1 MISVIIPT
9 LNAARTLPRTLSPL
23 VEGVAHGIV
32 KQVIVSDGGSRDETL
47 EIAEAAGCDLVAGEA
62 GRTAQM
68 RAGVTLANAP
78 WLLFLPAATA
88 LAPGWPNQVERFLT
102 HPNARERAA
111 VFKLVFDGDGRGADL
126 AWARFRTKW
135 LKLPY
140 AAQGLLISRAL
151 HDAIGG
157 YGDDIARR
165 IGGRRLYALE
175 AEAVTQREAV
185 RESSG
190 V

>member
-1 MISVIIPT
+1 MISVIISA
-9 LNAARTLPRTLSPL
+9 LNSARVLPRALSPL
-23 VEGVAHGIV
+23 VDGVAHGIV

-47 EIAEAAGCDLVAGEA
+47 EIADAAGCDMVTGEA
-62 GRTAQM
+62 GRVEQM
-68 RAGVTLANAP
+68 RAGVTLAKAP
-78 WLLFLPAATA
+78 WLLFLPATTA
-88 LAPGWPNQVERFLT
+88 LAPGWPNEVERFLT
-102 HPNARERAA
+102 HPNARYRAA
-111 VFKLVFDGDGRGADL
+111 VFKLVFDSDAGGVDL
-126 AWARFRTKW
+126 AWARFRSNW

-151 HDAIGG
+151 CDAHGG
-157 YGDDIARR
+157 YRADIARR
-165 IGGRRLYALE
+165 IGGRRLYILE

>member
-9 LNAARTLPRTLSPL
+9 LNSARVLPRALAPL
-23 VEGVAHGIV
+23 VDGVAYGIV

-47 EIAEAAGCDLVAGEA
+47 EIADAAGCDMITGDGGYV
-62 GRTAQM
+62 AQM
-68 RAGVTLANAP
+68 RLGAEKAKAR
-78 WLLFLPAATA
+78 WLLFLPATTA
-88 LAPGWPNQVERFLT
+88 LAPGWANAVERFLA
-102 HPNARERAA
+102 HPNAGQRAG
-111 VFKLVFDGDGRGADL
+111 VFKLMFDGDGRGADL

-140 AAQGLLISRAL
+140 AAQGLLISREL
-151 HDAIGG
+151 YDAIGG
-157 YGDDIARR
+157 YGGDVAPR
-165 IGGRRLYALE
+165 IGVRRLYTLD

>member
-1 MISVIIPT
+1 MISVILPT
-9 LNAARTLPRTLSPL
+9 LNAARMLPRALSPL

-32 KQVIVSDGGSRDETL
+32 RQVIVSDGGSRDETL
-47 EIAEAAGCDLVAGEA
+47 EIADAAGCDMVTGEA

-68 RAGVTLANAP
+68 RAGVTLAKAP
-78 WLLFLPAATA
+78 WLLFLPATTA
-88 LAPGWPNQVERFLT
+88 LAPGWPNEVERFLT

-111 VFKLVFDGDGRGADL
+111 VFKLVFAGDGRGADL
-126 AWARFRTKW
+126 AWARFRTRW

-151 HDAIGG
+151 YDVIGG

-165 IGGRRLYALE
+165 IGGRRLHALE